1 MNYEAKQA
9 ANSELLKSQS
19 SQQFH
24 AFSTKNS
31 KSFKKNNKSNKSMK
45 SKKQLLLQS
54 KHSNDEYINE
64 YGISFKKPSTTTNTT
79 NNNTSSNKNQPNL
92 EDNNSSFAERINK
105 SSGLSRKDRA
115 VSFRSTKVTLDQ
127 NYDSELDNNDQEFS
141 FSTKLT
147 QYTKKYNIFI
157 ILYERLNIFI
167 YNFYKSIIRSN
178 LIVWCKLQYSLFKHN
193 LYLFYQKQLKKY
205 NREVRE
211 FFLFGFIFFMIFTL
225 YTIHCTIHYAIHYT
239 IHHTILTR
247 YYATHYTICYT
258 LYYIL

>member
-31 KSFKKNNKSNKSMK
+31 KSLKKNNKSNKSMK

-64 YGISFKKPSTTTNTT
+64 YGISFKKSTTTNTT
-79 NNNTSSNKNQPNL
+79 NNISSNKNQANL
-92 EDNNSSFAERINK
+92 EDNNLSLAERINK

-157 ILYERLNIFI
+157 ILYERLNIFLH
-167 YNFYKSIIRSN
+167 NLYKSIIRSH

-211 FFLFGFIFFMIFTL
+211 FFLLGFIF
-225 YTIHCTIHYAIHYT
+225 
-239 IHHTILTR
+239 
-247 YYATHYTICYT
+247 YY
-258 LYYIL
+258 LLLW

>member
-31 KSFKKNNKSNKSMK
+31 KSLKKNNKKNKSMK

-64 YGISFKKPSTTTNTT
+64 YGISFKKSTTTNTT
-79 NNNTSSNKNQPNL
+79 NNISSNKNQANL
-92 EDNNSSFAERINK
+92 EDNNLSLAERINK

-157 ILYERLNIFI
+157 ILYERLNIFLH
-167 YNFYKSIIRSN
+167 NLYKSIIRSH

-211 FFLFGFIFFMIFTL
+211 FFLFGFIF
-225 YTIHCTIHYAIHYT
+225 
-239 IHHTILTR
+239 
-247 YYATHYTICYT
+247 YY
-258 LYYIL
+258 LLLW

>member
-31 KSFKKNNKSNKSMK
+31 KSLKKNNKSNKSMK

-64 YGISFKKPSTTTNTT
+64 YGISFKKSTTTNTT
-79 NNNTSSNKNQPNL
+79 NNISSNKNQANL
-92 EDNNSSFAERINK
+92 EDNNLSLAERINK

-157 ILYERLNIFI
+157 ILYERLNIFLH
-167 YNFYKSIIRSN
+167 NLYKSIIRSH

-211 FFLFGFIFFMIFTL
+211 FFLFGFIF
-225 YTIHCTIHYAIHYT
+225 
-239 IHHTILTR
+239 
-247 YYATHYTICYT
+247 YY
-258 LYYIL
+258 LLLW